1 MNLVNLARKGCVHD
15 VVAMS
20 LQVDFKISQLA
31 ISGLK
36 VNRLDVYCEV
46 RVLVTSPHPLPYSLA
61 TPPLFLQKYKP
72 FKGIKYITKAGKF
85 QVRS

>member
-15 VVAMS
+15 VVIMS

-46 RVLVTSPHPLPYSLA
+46 RLFVTLPHPFLLPCH
-61 TPPLFLQKYKP
+61 TPTVSPE
-72 FKGIKYITKAGKF
+72 I
-85 QVRS
+85 